1 MRIYLDEWLD
11 NESQY
16 GNHYEEIK
24 ELIINKHNRGE
35 NVEDIVKFLQDK
47 YYLLDETEYIAW
59 FVKNIIDVY
68 YVKI

>member
-11 NESQY
+11 NDTQY
-16 GNHYEEIK
+16 GNHSEEIR
-24 ELIINKHNRGE
+24 ELIINKHNHGE

-47 YYLLDETEYIAW
+47 YYLLDETEYITW

-68 YVKI
+68 YGK